1 MTAILIDA
9 RERTR
14 FLRFAVVGLIGA
26 LVDFSTFNLLSGL
39 MHVPAVW
46 AQAVSFTLAVFSN
59 FTWNRLWTYPDSRTK
74 TMSRQLLQFFIVNAV
89 GLAIRTPI
97 FSGLE
102 TPLRSFFTNKVPPIP
117 YLPPSFLGHNLSL
130 AVAVVV
136 VMMWNFFVNRY
147 WTYNDVR

>member
-1 MTAILIDA
+1 MTTIFMDA

-14 FLRFAVVGLIGA
+14 FLRFAAVGIVGA
-26 LVDFSTFNLLSGL
+26 VVDFSTFNLLSGPL
-39 MHVPAVW
+39 HVPAVW
-46 AQAVSFTLAVFSN
+46 AQAVSFTIAVFSN
-59 FTWNRLWTYPDSRTK
+59 FTWNRVWTYPDSRTK
-74 TMSRQLLQFFIVNAV
+74 SLSRQLFQFFVVNAV

-102 TPLRSFFTNKVPPIP
+102 GPLRNLFSTVIPPIP
-117 YLPPSFLGHNLSL
+117 LFTPAFLGHNFAL

-147 WTYNDVR
+147 WTYNDVK

>member
-1 MTAILIDA
+1 MTAILTEP

-14 FLRFAVVGLIGA
+14 FLRFLVVGIVGA
-26 LVDFSTFNLLSGL
+26 LVDFSVFNLLSGL
-39 MHVPAVW
+39 MRIPAVW
-46 AQAVSFTLAVFSN
+46 AQAVSFTIAVISN

-74 TMSRQLLQFFIVNAV
+74 TMSRQLFQFFIVNAI

-102 TPLRSFFTNKVPPIP
+102 APLRYLFTYELPPIP
-117 YLPPSFLGHNLSL
+117 YLAPSFLGHNLSL

-136 VMMWNFFVNRY
+136 VMMWNFFINRY
-147 WTYNDVR
+147 WTYNDVK

>member
-1 MTAILIDA
+1 MTVLLTDI

-14 FLRFAVVGLIGA
+14 FFRFAAVGVFGA
-26 LVDFSTFNLLSGL
+26 VVDFTTFNLLSGPL
-39 MHVPAVW
+39 HVPAVW
-46 AQAVSFTLAVFSN
+46 AQAISFTLAVFSN

-74 TMSRQLLQFFIVNAV
+74 PMTQQLFQFFLVNAF

-102 TPLRSFFTNKVPPIP
+102 GPLRNFFTYVFPRIAFLTPA
-117 YLPPSFLGHNLSL
+117 FLGHNLAL
-130 AVAVVV
+130 AVAVLV

-147 WTYNDVR
+147 WTYNDVN

>member
-1 MTAILIDA
+1 MTLILTDA

-14 FLRFAVVGLIGA
+14 FLRFAVVGLFGA
-26 LVDFSTFNLLSGL
+26 VVDFSTFNFLNSLL
-39 MHVPAVW
+39 HVPGIW
-46 AQAVSFTLAVFSN
+46 AQAVSFTVAVCSN
-59 FTWNRLWTYPDSRTK
+59 FTWNRVWTYPDSRTK
-74 TMSRQLLQFFIVNAV
+74 PISRQLIQFFVVNAI

-102 TPLRSFFTNKVPPIP
+102 SPFRNLFTYSLPPIP
-117 YLPPSFLGHNLSL
+117 YLAPTFLGHNLSL

-147 WTYNDVR
+147 WTYNDVK